1 MVLSLFDFNR
11 NYFQLFDLDT
21 SFEIDVELLTQRY
34 RHIQHQI
41 HPDRFAGKDD
51 QNQRLAVQFTAYIN
65 EAFQCLKQP
74 LERAKYLLK
83 LKGLDINLD
92 TQSHLDGEFLL
103 AQMVLREELEA
114 INRQNSPEQAIQR
127 LQAQVNNK
135 VGELSAAFVA
145 AYQSDDDKAAVDA
158 VVKWQFLVKL
168 QRDIATLE
176 DELL

>member
-1 MVLSLFDFNR
+1 MALSLFDFNR

-21 SFEIDVELLTQRY
+21 GFEIDVELLNQRY
-34 RHIQHQI
+34 RQIQNQI

-51 QNQRLAVQFTAYIN
+51 QNQRLAVQFTAFIN

-92 TQSHLDGEFLL
+92 KQPQVDGEFLL
-103 AQMVLREELEA
+103 AQMNLREELEN
-114 INRQNSPEQAIQR
+114 INRHSNPELAIQNLR
-127 LQAQVNNK
+127 VQVTNK
-135 VGELSAAFVA
+135 IGDLSAAFFA
-145 AYQSDDDKAAVDA
+145 AYQQVDDKAAVDA

>member
-1 MVLSLFDFNR
+1 MVASLFDFNR

-21 SFEIDVELLTQRY
+21 RFEIDDELLKQRY

-83 LKGLDINLD
+83 LKGIDIALD
-92 TQSHLDGEFLL
+92 TQSHFDSEFLL
-103 AQMVLREELEA
+103 TQMDLREQLANARHQKNPEL
-114 INRQNSPEQAIQR
+114 AIQQ
-127 LQAQVNNK
+127 LQAQVNSK
-135 VGELSAAFVA
+135 IAALSAAFQNAWQQGKDKDA
-145 AYQSDDDKAAVDA
+145 ADA
-158 VVKWQFLVKL
+158 VVQWQFLLKL
-168 QRDIATLE
+168 QHDAAVLE
-176 DELL
+176 DSF